1 MIIEAE
7 KSCGMQSASW
17 RPRRAGG
24 IIPVH
29 AEDLKSR
36 IDGSVNFSPRARG
49 DKMRCPI
56 SVW

>member
-24 IIPVH
+24 IIPIH

-36 IDGSVNFSPRARG
+36 RDGSVNFSPG
-49 DKMRCPI
+49 QEEIVRCFI
-56 SVW
+56 SV

>member
-1 MIIEAE
+1 MIIETE
-7 KSCGMQSASW
+7 KSCDMHGASW

-24 IIPVH
+24 IIPVQV
-29 AEDLKSR
+29 EDLKR
-36 IDGSVNFSPRARG
+36 RRDDSVNFSSRARG